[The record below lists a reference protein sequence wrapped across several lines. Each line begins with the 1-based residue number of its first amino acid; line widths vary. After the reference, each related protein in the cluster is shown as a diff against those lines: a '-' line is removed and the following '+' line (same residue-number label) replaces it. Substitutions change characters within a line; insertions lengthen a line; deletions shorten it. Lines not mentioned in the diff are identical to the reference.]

1 MRHLQTNKDSSCP
14 AYCASSGGGVPG
26 YKESLERVW
35 GVYNH
40 DFLHMS
46 RVGSAAVPPTGMTN
60 MSQPH
65 WLLLLHTRLESKGNV
80 DKFREMHNKLVW
92 NSS

>member
-1 MRHLQTNKDSSCP
+1 MHP
-14 AYCASSGGGVPG
+14 AGVVSRVI
-26 YKESLERVW
+26 KRVWNVW

-40 DFLHMS
+40 DFLHVS